1 MPTSKSTTSH
11 PLRGSWPPTQIF
23 LQPSVER
30 NDAEIEDLDL
40 ARVGEDPLMYFLTP
54 TPSSY
59 GEDGDAMDFDM
70 EFDAGIEDAKHPPQ
84 VVRSV
89 SPSSLGGLSR
99 PPPRPPTPPRSPA
112 TPDLDYDMSATPEEH
127 DDYIE
132 AAAGNRPSGAL
143 SLPRRLKDLASGKLK
158 THPKQDLNTDA
169 LPPPAPHH
177 SSHASNRGRA
187 VTRPGPKPIGTTQ
200 GSGAWARRPRTTPSR
215 LSPHAWREPSPD
227 VWAIEEET
235 QEELNSEMG
244 DSVIEDGETDGVVK
258 ARAVDIPAAKPK
270 KKVRFVLPVETTRTG
285 TR

>member
-1 MPTSKSTTSH
+1 MPTSKSTASH
-11 PLRGSWPPTQIF
+11 PLRGSWPPTQI
-23 LQPSVER
+23 LLRPSVER
-30 NDAEIEDLDL
+30 DDAEIEDLDL
-40 ARVGEDPLMYFLTP
+40 AKMGEDPLMYFLTP

-84 VVRSV
+84 IVRSV

-112 TPDLDYDMSATPEEH
+112 TPDLEYDMSATPDEY
-127 DDYIE
+127 DDYME
-132 AAAGNRPSGAL
+132 AAIGNRPSGAL

-158 THPKQDLNTDA
+158 SHTKQGDSIDA
-169 LPPPAPHH
+169 LLPLAPPH

-187 VTRPGPKPIGTTQ
+187 VTRPGPKPIAASQ
-200 GSGAWARRPRTTPSR
+200 GSGIWARRPRTTPSR

-235 QEELNSEMG
+235 LEELNSEMG
-244 DSVIEDGETDGVVK
+244 DSVVEDGEMGGAAK

-270 KKVRFVLPVETTRTG
+270 KKVRFVLPVEATGTG